1 MNRRNRCTRIV
12 RRVSM
17 MSMMSMMFMVICL
30 AAAGCGRE
38 HSRDTKTQQPG
49 PVAVAPTPAQV
60 VQPTPVEPAPVV
72 APEPVE
78 VAVVEPEPPVEP
90 VAVDPRDYLAAADDA
105 ARRGDCVTALDYVR
119 KYRMQQADNL
129 MLRIREAGL
138 SNDCGQPQRAIQLLI
153 DLDAQTRAME
163 PVTAELADA
172 YMMLNQPG
180 KAAMTWELRYIVDQG
195 ALDAAVNAS
204 TLWLEAGFYNT
215 AHWWFERAQA
225 LAPDAPEV
233 LLLASDFED
242 SDT

>member
-1 MNRRNRCTRIV
+1 MERVEVLDMTRRNRCTRIV
-12 RRVSM
+12 AMLSMVSM
-17 MSMMSMMFMVICL
+17 VSCL
-30 AAAGCGRE
+30 AAGCGRE
-38 HSRDTKTQQPG
+38 HSRDTNTQQARPI
-49 PVAVAPTPAQV
+49 AVAPAPAPVQV

-78 VAVVEPEPPVEP
+78 VAVVEPEPPVVP
-90 VAVDPRDYLAAADDA
+90 VAVDPRDYLAEADEA

-163 PVTAELADA
+163 PVTAELAHA

-233 LLLASDFED
+233 LLLASDFE
-242 SDT
+242 